1 MTHQLLVSDRS
12 YSQYTISEVG
22 TCQTVDCSSI
32 DPFSNKLFS
41 RDLFNIK
48 QDGSIESVKSPIREL
63 TSITGVLFLE
73 DSNTYGRTANKKRLL
88 YKCIPDDSQYPPFLI
103 PYDPVLGFS
112 KVLKNKYVL
121 FKYDNWDT
129 KYPHGILVNVLGDVD
144 NLEVFYEYQLYCKSL
159 HDSITQLTNK
169 THNKLKKKTASEY
182 ITQIRNNTVF
192 NIQDRRTTHT
202 VFTIDPLHSLDF
214 DDGFSIQLL
223 PTGNYIMS
231 VYIANVFVWLETFGL
246 WNTFSKRVSTIY
258 LPDKRRPMLPN
269 ILADSLCSLQ
279 QDQDRFAYVMDVEIT
294 ANGEPLLDSIRFS
307 NVVIQV
313 KKNYV
318 YEDPELLTS
327 DINYERL
334 FGITRKMDSTIMD
347 SHDVVAYWMIFMN
360 TQCGDY
366 MANNGF
372 GIFRSFKYINKNTE
386 LIAGDFN
393 ENTKR
398 VIKSWNNSCGQ
409 YMLYDN
415 IENHGHE
422 LMNIKSYVHAT
433 SPIRRLV
440 DLLNHMM
447 MFKHQGLV
455 SEYSTDA
462 SNFIAEWTANID
474 TINTL
479 MRSIRKVQTNCDVL
493 HRCVTDSSILQK
505 THRGVIFD
513 KTLKRD
519 DLYTYMVYLED
530 IQLLS
535 KLSCRK
541 ELSNYS
547 TADFQLYLFHD
558 ENNVKKKIRLHVMDD
573 ETVV

>member
-1 MTHQLLVSDRS
+1 MTHQILVTDRTYLQ
-12 YSQYTISEVG
+12 YSISEVG
-22 TCQTVDCSSI
+22 TGQPADLPNI
-32 DPFSNKLFS
+32 DPFSNKLFTM
-41 RDLFNIK
+41 DLFNIK
-48 QDGSIESVKSPIREL
+48 HDCGVELVKSPIRGL
-63 TSITGVLFLE
+63 DCIAGVLFLE

-121 FKYDNWDT
+121 FKYDNWNT

-159 HDSITQLTNK
+159 HDSITQFTNK

-182 ITQIRNNTVF
+182 ITQIRNNPVF

-231 VYIANVFVWLETFGL
+231 VYIANVFVWLETLCL

-269 ILADSLCSLQ
+269 ILSDTLCSLQ

-294 ANGEPLLDSIRFS
+294 ENGEPLFDSIRFS
-307 NVVIQV
+307 NVVINV

-318 YEDPELLTS
+318 YEDPELLTN
-327 DINYERL
+327 DINYARL
-334 FGITRKMDSTIMD
+334 FDISRKMDRTILD

-360 TQCGDY
+360 TQCGEY

-386 LIAGDFN
+386 PIAGDFN
-393 ENTKR
+393 ENTRR

-447 MFKHQGLV
+447 MFRHQGLV
-455 SEYSTDA
+455 TSYSADA
-462 SNFIAEWTANID
+462 SNFMEEWSSNID
-474 TINTL
+474 TINAL

-493 HRCVTDSSILQK
+493 HRCVTDSTILQK
-505 THRGVIFD
+505 TYRGVIFD
-513 KTLKRD
+513 KALKRD

-547 TADFQLYLFHD
+547 TANFQLYLFHD
-558 ENNVKKKIRLHVMDD
+558 ENNVKKKIRLHIID
-573 ETVV
+573 EEVV